1 VIDRAAQEWRELGF
15 FAGLDTTKRVW
26 RLTGSRAGL
35 LRFRDILLDYASD
48 PGNAAKS
55 EHEHYGPYGSLEIMT
70 WPDPG
75 FDHHA
80 IRGSLT
86 DLTRLAKLVETKLE
100 TAKPNSSIHIRE
112 EFANESPYSLLLDV
126 RGDEFDPASAD
137 PDIRSGAT

>member
-1 VIDRAAQEWRELGF
+1 MARTGFLRRARHHKA
-15 FAGLDTTKRVW
+15 
-26 RLTGSRAGL
+26 RLEAHRITGWASALSGHL
-35 LRFRDILLDYASD
+35 TCYASD
-48 PGNAAKS
+48 PRNAAKS

-100 TAKPNSSIHIRE
+100 TAKPNSSIHLRE

-137 PDIRSGAT
+137 PDIPSGAT